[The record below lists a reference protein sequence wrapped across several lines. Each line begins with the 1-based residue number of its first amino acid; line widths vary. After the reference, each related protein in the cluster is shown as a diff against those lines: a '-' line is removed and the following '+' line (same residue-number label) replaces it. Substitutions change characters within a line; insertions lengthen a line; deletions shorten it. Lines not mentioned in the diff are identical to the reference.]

1 MELNVSGEITR
12 KRQNHSFVSNKRV
25 SQALYQMLQ
34 TTKINFE
41 KMLGQ
46 S

>member
-1 MELNVSGEITR
+1 MEHNASGEINR
-12 KRQNHSFVSNKRV
+12 KWKKQGFVSNKFV

-34 TTKINFE
+34 ATKMNSE
-41 KMLGQ
+41 KMLGP

>member
-1 MELNVSGEITR
+1 MERNVSGEITR
-12 KRQNHSFVSNKRV
+12 KWQNHSFVSNKFV

-34 TTKINFE
+34 ATKMNSE